1 MTTTTSD
8 HAYYGIRRM
17 LARGEFQLGQR
28 DTDSAEYMM
37 KKQIQNGSS
46 EAMREFADEG
56 DK

>member
-17 LARGEFQLGQR
+17 LARGKFQLGQR

>member
-1 MTTTTSD
+1 MTRTTSD

-17 LARGEFQLGQR
+17 LARGEFPLVQR
-28 DTDSAEYMM
+28 DTDSDEYML
-37 KKQIQNGSS
+37 KKQIQNGYS